1 VLRALPSSSDK
12 DRFALSLFTGAGG
25 LDIGI
30 ERGGSWKSVAFV
42 DSDPTFCKTLEVNR
56 EAGRLGAP
64 DSKVLNEDLAEF
76 DFAKLRKELGLRK
89 GQLDLLVGG
98 PPCQSFST
106 AGRRGTVQDPR
117 GELLWD
123 FLRAVDEFRPKWFL
137 LENVRGLLSA
147 ALRHRPL
154 AERPNVGGP
163 PLAADEMP
171 GSVLELWKEDLQ
183 EIGPYRVDSFEVN
196 AVNYGAPQLR
206 ERMLLFGNRLGK
218 QVDFPEPTHGPGAGR
233 LPYATLREG
242 LAGLK
247 DPDPVLL
254 DFSPRKKDF
263 LKLVPPG
270 GNWRA
275 LPDELQRESMGR
287 AYFAKGGRSGWWR
300 RLSWDLPSPTIMTMP
315 NHASSSL
322 CHPDEVRVLSLKECA
337 RIQEFPDD
345 WVFSGTVADQ
355 YQQVGNAVP
364 VRLGKLAAKAIESAG
379 RAKPGAEPFRQ
390 VYLSSHV
397 RTRQWFRK
405 GEAFVRRNG
414 RDEAVAA

>member
-1 VLRALPSSSDK
+1 LPSSSDK
-12 DRFALSLFTGAGG
+12 DRLALSLFTGAGG

-30 ERGGSWKSVAFV
+30 ERGGRWRSVAFV
-42 DSDPTFCKTLEVNR
+42 DADPTFCKTLEVNR
-56 EAGRLGAP
+56 EAGRLGTP
-64 DSKVLNEDLAEF
+64 ESQILNEDLAKF
-76 DFAKLRKELGLRK
+76 DFAQLRKRLGLRK

-163 PLAADEMP
+163 PLAEDEMP
-171 GSVLELWKEDLQ
+171 GSVLDLWKEDLQ

-218 QVDFPEPTHGPGAGR
+218 QVHFPGPTHGLADGK
-233 LPYATLREG
+233 LPFATLRDA
-242 LAGLK
+242 LAGLD

-275 LPDELQRESMGR
+275 LPDEQQRESMGR

-337 RIQEFPDD
+337 RVQEFPDD
-345 WVFSGTVADQ
+345 WEFSGTVADQ
-355 YQQVGNAVP
+355 YEQVGNAVP
-364 VRLGKLAAKAIESAG
+364 VRLGELAAKAIESAG
-379 RAKPGAEPFRQ
+379 KAKPGADAFRQ

>member
-1 VLRALPSSSDK
+1 
-12 DRFALSLFTGAGG
+12 

-30 ERGGSWKSVAFV
+30 ERQGRYKSLAYV
-42 DSDPTFCKTLEVNR
+42 DSDPTFCKSLEINQTR
-56 EAGRLGAP
+56 GGLGND
-64 DSKVLNEDLAEF
+64 DSQILNEDLAGY
-76 DFAKLRKELGLRK
+76 DFAALRKKLKLRKGE
-89 GQLDLLVGG
+89 LDLLLGG

-147 ALRHRPL
+147 AIRHRPL
-154 AERPNVGGP
+154 ARRPDAGGP
-163 PLAADEMP
+163 PLAEDEMP
-171 GSVLELWKEDLQ
+171 GSVLELWKEDLR
-183 EIGPYRVDSFEVN
+183 EIGPYRLDSFEVN

-206 ERMLLFGNRLGK
+206 ERMLLFGNRLGNE
-218 QVDFPEPTHGPGAGR
+218 VNFPEPTHGTGEGR
-233 LPYATLREG
+233 LPYATLRDALVG
-242 LAGLK
+242 LD
-247 DPDPVLL
+247 DPEPVLL
-254 DFSPRKKDF
+254 DFSPRKKEY

-275 LPDELQRESMGR
+275 LPDHLQRESMGR

-337 RIQEFPDD
+337 RIQGFPDD
-345 WVFSGTVADQ
+345 WAFSGTVADQ
-355 YQQVGNAVP
+355 YEQVGNAVP
-364 VRLGKLAAKAIESAG
+364 IKLGELAAEAISSAKK
-379 RAKPGAEPFRQ
+379 AKPETETFRR
-390 VYLSSHV
+390 VYLASHV

-405 GEAFVRRNG
+405 GEAFVRRDG
-414 RDEAVAA
+414 RDEALVA

>member
-1 VLRALPSSSDK
+1 LPAKPEK
-12 DRFALSLFTGAGG
+12 DLLALSLFTGAGG

-30 ERGGSWKSVAFV
+30 ERSERWKTVAFV
-42 DSDPTFCKTLEVNR
+42 DSDPDFCRTLEVNH
-56 EAGRLGAP
+56 EAGRLGVD
-64 DSKVLNEDLAEF
+64 DSMVLEEDLAGF
-76 DFAKLRKELGLRK
+76 DFAKLRRKLGLKK
-89 GQLDLLVGG
+89 GQLDLLLGG

-106 AGRRGTVQDPR
+106 AGRRGTIQDPR

-147 ALRHRPL
+147 AIQHRPL
-154 AERPNVGGP
+154 AERPEAGGP
-163 PLAADEMP
+163 PLENEERP
-171 GSVLELWKEDLQ
+171 GSVLTLWQEDLAAL
-183 EIGPYRVDSFEVN
+183 GPYRLDSFEVN

-218 QVDFPEPTHGPGAGR
+218 QVDFPEPMHGPDQG
-233 LPYATLREG
+233 LEPYATLRDALVG
-242 LAGLK
+242 LEEVE
-247 DPDPVLL
+247 PVLL
-254 DFSPRKKDF
+254 DFSPRKKEY
-263 LKLVPPG
+263 LRLVPPG

-300 RLSWDLPSPTIMTMP
+300 RLSWDLPSPTVMTMP

-337 RIQEFPDD
+337 RIQGFPDD
-345 WVFSGTVADQ
+345 WAFSGTTADQ

-364 VRLGKLAAKAIESAG
+364 IRLGELAAEAIAG
-379 RAKPGAEPFRQ
+379 AAEAREGTELFRR
-390 VYLSSHV
+390 VYLRSHV
-397 RTRQWFRK
+397 RTRQWFK
-405 GEAFVRRNG
+405 QGEAFVRRNG
-414 RDEAVAA
+414 RDEALAA

>member
-1 VLRALPSSSDK
+1 M
-12 DRFALSLFTGAGG
+12 
-25 LDIGI
+25 
-30 ERGGSWKSVAFV
+30 
-42 DSDPTFCKTLEVNR
+42 DSDPTFCESLEVNR
-56 EAGRLGAP
+56 EEGRLGED
-64 DSKVLNEDLAEF
+64 DSLILNQDLAGF
-76 DFAKLRKELGLRK
+76 DFGALRRKLKLRKGE
-89 GQLDLLVGG
+89 LDLLIGG

-154 AERPNVGGP
+154 AERPDVGGP
-163 PLAADEMP
+163 PLAEDEMP
-171 GSVLELWKEDLQ
+171 GSVLELWKDDLRR
-183 EIGPYRVDSFEVN
+183 IGPYRLDSFEVN

-206 ERMLLFGNRLGK
+206 ERMLLFGNRTGK
-218 QVDFPEPTHGPGAGR
+218 EVHFPEPTHGPEEGK
-233 LPYATLREG
+233 LPYATLRDA
-242 LAGLK
+242 LAGLD
-247 DPDPVLL
+247 DPEPVLL
-254 DFSPRKKDF
+254 DFSPRKKDY

-337 RIQEFPDD
+337 RIQGFPDG
-345 WVFSGTVADQ
+345 WELAGTVAEQ

-364 VRLGKLAAKAIESAG
+364 IKLGELAAEAIESAG
-379 RAKPGAEPFRQ
+379 KVKPDTEQFRR

>member
-1 VLRALPSSSDK
+1 MHRALPTAPDK
-12 DRFALSLFTGAGG
+12 DRVALSLFTGAGG

-30 ERGGSWKSVAFV
+30 ERGGRWRSVAFV
-42 DSDPTFCKTLEVNR
+42 DSEPSFCKTLEINR
-56 EAGRLGAP
+56 DAGRLGTP
-64 DSKVLNEDLAEF
+64 DAEVLNQDLAGF
-76 DFAKLRKELGLRK
+76 DFAKLRRQLKLRK
-89 GQLDLLVGG
+89 GQLDLLLGG

-154 AERPNVGGP
+154 AERPDVGGA

-171 GSVLELWKEDLQ
+171 GSVLELWKKDLRD
-183 EIGPYRVDSFEVN
+183 IGPYRLDSFEVN

-206 ERMLLFGNRLGK
+206 ERMLLFGNRLGRE
-218 QVDFPEPTHGPGAGR
+218 VDFPTPTHGLEEGKEA
-233 LPYATLREG
+233 YATLREA
-242 LAGLK
+242 LAGLD
-247 DPDPVLL
+247 DPEPVLL
-254 DFSPRKKDF
+254 DFSPRKKEF
-263 LKLVPPG
+263 LELVPPG

-275 LPDELQRESMGR
+275 LPDELQRQSMGR

-337 RIQEFPDD
+337 RVQEFPDHR
-345 WVFSGTVADQ
+345 G
-355 YQQVGNAVP
+355 P
-364 VRLGKLAAKAIESAG
+364 L
-379 RAKPGAEPFRQ
+379 
-390 VYLSSHV
+390 
-397 RTRQWFRK
+397 
-405 GEAFVRRNG
+405 
-414 RDEAVAA
+414 

>member
-1 VLRALPSSSDK
+1 MDV
-12 DRFALSLFTGAGG
+12 
-25 LDIGI
+25 GI
-30 ERGGSWKSVAFV
+30 ERRGGWKSLAYV
-42 DSDPTFCKTLEVNR
+42 DSDPTFCESLEVNR
-56 EAGRLGAP
+56 EEGRLGED
-64 DSKVLNEDLAEF
+64 DSLILNQDLAGF
-76 DFAKLRKELGLRK
+76 DFGALRRKLKLRKGE
-89 GQLDLLVGG
+89 LDLLIGG

-154 AERPNVGGP
+154 AERPDVGGP
-163 PLAADEMP
+163 PLAEDEMP
-171 GSVLELWKEDLQ
+171 GSVLELWKDDLRR
-183 EIGPYRVDSFEVN
+183 IGPYRLDSFEVN

-206 ERMLLFGNRLGK
+206 ERMLLFGNRTGK
-218 QVDFPEPTHGPGAGR
+218 EVHFPEPTHGPEEGK
-233 LPYATLREG
+233 LPYATLRDA
-242 LAGLK
+242 LAGLD
-247 DPDPVLL
+247 DPEPVLL
-254 DFSPRKKDF
+254 DFSPRKKDY

-337 RIQEFPDD
+337 RIQGFPDG
-345 WVFSGTVADQ
+345 WELAGTVAEQ

-364 VRLGKLAAKAIESAG
+364 IKLGELAAEAIESAG
-379 RAKPGAEPFRQ
+379 KVKPDTEQFRR

>member
-1 VLRALPSSSDK
+1 MESAAADSQTC
-12 DRFALSLFTGAGG
+12 LSLFTGAGG

-30 ERGGSWKSVAFV
+30 ERRGPWESLAYI
-42 DSDPTFCKTLEVNR
+42 DSDPAHCKALEINKQ
-56 EAGRLGAP
+56 AGRLGMK
-64 DSKVLNEDLAEF
+64 SSHILEEDLAGF
-76 DFAKLRKELGLRK
+76 DFAALRRKLKLRKGELGL
-89 GQLDLLVGG
+89 LLGG

-147 ALRHRPL
+147 AIRHRPL

-163 PLAADEMP
+163 PLAEDEVP
-171 GSVLELWKEDLQ
+171 GSVLELWKEDLRK
-183 EIGPYRVDSFEVN
+183 IGPYRLDSFEVN

-218 QVDFPEPTHGPGAGR
+218 EVDFPGPTHGPGEGL
-233 LPYATLREG
+233 LPYATLRDA
-242 LAGLK
+242 LAGL
-247 DPDPVLL
+247 DDLEPVLL
-254 DFSPRKKDF
+254 DFSPRKKEY

-275 LPDELQRESMGR
+275 LPDDLQRESMGR

-337 RIQEFPDD
+337 RVQGFPDK
-345 WVFSGTVADQ
+345 WAFAGTTADK
-355 YQQVGNAVP
+355 YEQVGNAVP
-364 VRLGKLAAKAIESAG
+364 IRLGELAAEAIAG
-379 RAKPGAEPFRQ
+379 AEKAKPETETFRR
-390 VYLSSHV
+390 VYLDSHV
-397 RTRQWFRK
+397 RTRRWFK
-405 GEAFVRRNG
+405 QGEAFVRRNG
-414 RDEAVAA
+414 RDEVLVA

>member
-1 VLRALPSSSDK
+1 MPSSPDK
-12 DRFALSLFTGAGG
+12 ERLALSLFTGAGG

-30 ERGGSWKSVAFV
+30 EQGGSWRSLAFV
-42 DSDPTFCKTLEVNR
+42 DSDPTFCKTLEANR
-56 EAGRLGAP
+56 EAGRLGTRE
-64 DSKVLNEDLAEF
+64 SKVLNEDLAKF
-76 DFAKLRKELGLRK
+76 DFGKLRRRLGLRK

-163 PLAADEMP
+163 PLAEDEMP
-171 GSVLELWKEDLQ
+171 GSVLALWKEDLR

-206 ERMLLFGNRLGK
+206 ERMLLFGNRLGM
-218 QVDFPEPTHGPGAGR
+218 QVDFPEPTHGLADGKVPF
-233 LPYATLREG
+233 ATLRDA
-242 LAGLK
+242 LAGLD

-254 DFSPRKKDF
+254 DFSPRKKEF
-263 LKLVPPG
+263 LELVPPG

-345 WVFSGTVADQ
+345 WQFSGTVAEQ
-355 YQQVGNAVP
+355 YEQVGNAVP
-364 VRLGKLAAKAIESAG
+364 VRLGKLAAKTIEEASKADPETE
-379 RAKPGAEPFRQ
+379 AFRR

-414 RDEAVAA
+414 RDEVLAA

>member
-1 VLRALPSSSDK
+1 LGSSADNS
-12 DRFALSLFTGAGG
+12 RTCLSLFTGAGG
-25 LDIGI
+25 LDVGI
-30 ERGGSWKSVAFV
+30 EQRGSWKSLAYV
-42 DSDPTFCKTLEVNR
+42 DSDATFCKTLEVNR
-56 EAGRLGAP
+56 EEGRLG
-64 DSKVLNEDLAEF
+64 DDGSLILNEDLAGF
-76 DFAKLRKELGLRK
+76 DFAALRRKLKLRKGE
-89 GQLDLLVGG
+89 LDLLIGG

-147 ALRHRPL
+147 AVRHRPL
-154 AERPNVGGP
+154 AQRPDAGGP
-163 PLAADEMP
+163 PLAEDEMP
-171 GSVLELWKEDLQ
+171 GSVLDLWKEDLR
-183 EIGPYRVDSFEVN
+183 EIGPYRLDSFEVN

-206 ERMLLFGNRLGK
+206 ERMLLFGNRVGRE
-218 QVDFPEPTHGPGAGR
+218 VNFPEPTHGQGEGQ
-233 LPYATLREG
+233 LPHATLRDA
-242 LAGLK
+242 LAGLD
-247 DPDPVLL
+247 DPEPVLL
-254 DFSPRKKDF
+254 DFSPRKKDY

-337 RIQEFPDD
+337 RVQGFPDG
-345 WVFSGTVADQ
+345 WEFSGTAAEQ
-355 YQQVGNAVP
+355 YRQVGNAVP
-364 VRLGKLAAKAIESAG
+364 IKLGELAAEAIEGAAKA
-379 RAKPGAEPFRQ
+379 KPDAEQFRR

-414 RDEAVAA
+414 RDEAIAA

>member
-1 VLRALPSSSDK
+1 MGASADNR
-12 DRFALSLFTGAGG
+12 RTCLSLFTGAGG
-25 LDIGI
+25 LDVGI
-30 ERGGSWKSVAFV
+30 EQRGGWKTLAYL
-42 DSDPTFCKTLEVNR
+42 DSDPTFCESLEVNR
-56 EAGRLGAP
+56 AAGRLGDG
-64 DSKVLNEDLAEF
+64 DSLILDQDLAGF
-76 DFAKLRKELGLRK
+76 DFGALRRKLKLRKGE
-89 GQLDLLVGG
+89 LDLLIGG

-154 AERPNVGGP
+154 AERPDVGGP
-163 PLAADEMP
+163 PLAEDEMP
-171 GSVLELWKEDLQ
+171 GSVLELWKDDLRK
-183 EIGPYRVDSFEVN
+183 IGPYRLDSFEVN

-206 ERMLLFGNRLGK
+206 ERMLLFGNRNGRE
-218 QVDFPEPTHGPGAGR
+218 VHFPEPTHGPGEGQ
-233 LPYATLREG
+233 LPYATLRDA
-242 LAGLK
+242 LAGLD
-247 DPDPVLL
+247 DPEPVLL
-254 DFSPRKKDF
+254 DFSPRKKDY

-337 RIQEFPDD
+337 RIQGFPDG
-345 WVFSGTVADQ
+345 WEFAGTVAEQ

-364 VRLGKLAAKAIESAG
+364 IKLGELAAEAIESAVKV
-379 RAKPGAEPFRQ
+379 KPDTEQFRR

>member
-1 VLRALPSSSDK
+1 
-12 DRFALSLFTGAGG
+12 
-25 LDIGI
+25 LDVGI
-30 ERGGSWKSVAFV
+30 ERRGGWKSLAYV
-42 DSDPTFCKTLEVNR
+42 DSDPTFCESLEVNR
-56 EAGRLGAP
+56 EEGRLGED
-64 DSKVLNEDLAEF
+64 DSLILNQDLAGF
-76 DFAKLRKELGLRK
+76 DFGALRRKLKLRKGE
-89 GQLDLLVGG
+89 LDLLIGG

-154 AERPNVGGP
+154 AERPDVGGP
-163 PLAADEMP
+163 PLAEDEMP
-171 GSVLELWKEDLQ
+171 GSVLELWKDDLRR
-183 EIGPYRVDSFEVN
+183 IGPYRLDSFEVN

-206 ERMLLFGNRLGK
+206 ERMLLFGNRTGK
-218 QVDFPEPTHGPGAGR
+218 EVHFPEPTHGPEEGK
-233 LPYATLREG
+233 LPYATLRDA
-242 LAGLK
+242 LAGLD
-247 DPDPVLL
+247 DPEPVLL
-254 DFSPRKKDF
+254 DFSPRKKDY

-337 RIQEFPDD
+337 RIQGFPDG
-345 WVFSGTVADQ
+345 WELAGTVAEQ

-364 VRLGKLAAKAIESAG
+364 IKLGELAAEAIESAG
-379 RAKPGAEPFRQ
+379 KVKPDTEQFRR

>member
-1 VLRALPSSSDK
+1 MSTSPDK
-12 DRFALSLFTGAGG
+12 EPLALSLFTGAGG

-30 ERGGSWKSVAFV
+30 EQRGPWKTVAFV
-42 DSDPTFCKTLEVNR
+42 DSDPDFCKTLEINHK
-56 EAGRLGAP
+56 AGRLGSA
-64 DSKVLNEDLAEF
+64 DSKILNEDLADF
-76 DFAKLRKELGLRK
+76 DFTALRKKLKLRKGE
-89 GQLDLLVGG
+89 LDLLIGG

-147 ALRHRPL
+147 AIRHRPL

-163 PLAADEMP
+163 PLAEDEMP
-171 GSVLELWKEDLQ
+171 GSVLALWKEDLR
-183 EIGPYRVDSFEVN
+183 EIGPYRLDSFEVN

-206 ERMLLFGNRLGK
+206 ERMLLFGNRLDK
-218 QVDFPEPTHGPGAGR
+218 QVDFPEPTHGPEEER
-233 LPYATLREG
+233 LPYATLRDA
-242 LAGLK
+242 LAGLD
-247 DPDPVLL
+247 DPEPVLL
-254 DFSPRKKDF
+254 DFSPRKKEF

-287 AYFAKGGRSGWWR
+287 AYYAKGGRSGWWR

-337 RIQEFPDD
+337 RIQGFPDE
-345 WVFSGTVADQ
+345 WEFAGTVADQ

-364 VRLGKLAAKAIESAG
+364 IRLGELAAEAIQVAKKAKRGTET
-379 RAKPGAEPFRQ
+379 FRR

-414 RDEAVAA
+414 RDEALAA